1 MENKPKSLGRAYL
14 VGKLRERGWTRR
26 ESARIVNF
34 VLNEMTQALKRG
46 ESVEFPLGTL
56 RRVRHQRSKQRGWFL
71 GRIRT
76 IYKRPYTV
84 KHELNEEGY
93 KLLNGKKYREARSGG
108 AGHTHSPESKARIA
122 ASTLAYSRK
131 GIPAELDGIALRL
144 RRKRGP

>member
-1 MENKPKSLGRAYL
+1 MESKPKSLGRAYL
-14 VGKLRERGWTRR
+14 IDKLRELGWSRR
-26 ESARIVNF
+26 DSAGIVKL
-34 VLNEMTQALKRG
+34 VLNEMIQALKRG

-56 RRVRHQRSKQRGWFL
+56 RRVRNQRTRQRGWFL

-93 KLLNGKKYREARSGG
+93 KLLNGKKYRGARSGG
-108 AGHTHSPESKARIA
+108 PGHTHSPESKARIA